1 MTGHILWQIKNFNTK
16 KTIKYN
22 PVELN
27 FIKITLRNI
36 KKKKWKFKS
45 LITFLG
51 KFCFLRKFSSEKN
64 FLKTNFPFLR
74 FP

>member
-16 KTIKYN
+16 KAIKYN

-36 KKKKWKFKS
+36 K
-45 LITFLG
+45 
-51 KFCFLRKFSSEKN
+51 N
-64 FLKTNFPFLR
+64 FGNLNF
-74 FP
+74 